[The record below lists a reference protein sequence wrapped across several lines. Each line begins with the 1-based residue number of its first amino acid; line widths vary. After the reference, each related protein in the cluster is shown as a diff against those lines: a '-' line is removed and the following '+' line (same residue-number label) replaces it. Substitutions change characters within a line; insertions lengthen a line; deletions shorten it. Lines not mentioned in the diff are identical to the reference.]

1 VGWLWAGLGPAAAGP
16 PTSGSTQPTTDI
28 PWQTVPAYI
37 SAMCPGNDNQ
47 VDWTAAATPQGE
59 RMTSSLSRPKKPAVV
74 PQTKR
79 SVMDTLLGESKLSA
93 HDAGGSDPYNA
104 TGRQFRR

>member
-1 VGWLWAGLGPAAAGP
+1 
-16 PTSGSTQPTTDI
+16 
-28 PWQTVPAYI
+28 
-37 SAMCPGNDNQ
+37 MCPGNDNQ

-59 RMTSSLSRPKKPAVV
+59 RVDRTAHEGVLPSLARTKPRTI
-74 PQTKR
+74 PLTRR
-79 SVMDTLLGESKLSA
+79 SVMDTLLGENDLSA